1 MIHLE
6 SQSSRWAVTMFP
18 LRTRTGCLLAAQPED
33 TVASEDTKI
42 GMETMQGINNTENIM
57 NQGSTREEQT
67 SPDKNMLEL
76 KNKGLNSHQQIRKLK
91 QNLKNQGKSR
101 LKYHSKSPKQRR
113 ERRKRKRLTIKSHQQ
128 PKSKSTQT
136 TSHSDS
142 VEISATDRS

>member
-1 MIHLE
+1 M
-6 SQSSRWAVTMFP
+6 
-18 LRTRTGCLLAAQPED
+18 LAGQPED

-76 KNKGLNSHQQIRKLK
+76 KNKGLNNHQQIRKLK

-101 LKYHSKSPKQRR
+101 LKCQSKSPKQRR
-113 ERRKRKRLTIKSHQQ
+113 ERRKRQRLTIKSHQQ
-128 PKSKSTQT
+128 PKSKST
-136 TSHSDS
+136 
-142 VEISATDRS
+142 